1 MIYTLENNYLCVK
14 VSTMGATLVSF
25 VDKKTNKDI
34 VLGYDDEKGYLID
47 TSYHIGATV
56 ARNANRIAKGRFKI
70 NDEEYQISIN
80 DGENSLH
87 SGVGDLSFKGYEVK
101 EVDDKHIILTVC
113 DSDGSGGFP
122 GNLDLEVTYKL
133 EDNNLIFSF
142 TGLCDKDSILN
153 VTNHSYFNLDEGK
166 NDILNH
172 RLTINTNKL
181 ALNTG
186 SMSSDKIINVSG
198 TPFDFT
204 LEKVIGDNFKIAH
217 DNLSNGGIDH
227 NYVWEK
233 IEDKQMAV
241 YSSDDLTLT
250 VSSDLPDMHIYTAN
264 YLGPIKGKNNL
275 IYKQYDGICFE
286 AQYYPNGINY
296 EGILKPI
303 IKANVP
309 VKHYIK
315 YSLESR

>member
-1 MIYTLENNYLCVK
+1 MIYTLENDNLIVK

-25 VDKKTNKDI
+25 IDKKTNKDI
-34 VLGYDDEKGYLID
+34 VLGYDDEKGYLIE
-47 TSYHIGATV
+47 TSYHLGATV

-70 NDEEYQISIN
+70 DDIEYQISIN

-101 EVDDKHIILTVC
+101 EVDDNHIILMVHDT
-113 DSDGSGGFP
+113 DGSGGFP

-133 EDNNLIFSF
+133 DGNNLLYSF

-153 VTNHSYFNLDEGK
+153 VTNHSYFNLSEGK
-166 NDILNH
+166 ENILKH
-172 RLTINTNKL
+172 ELKINTNKL

-186 SMSSDKIINVSG
+186 SMSSDQIINVAT

-204 LEKVIGDNFKIAH
+204 DFKVIGDNFKIGH

-227 NYVWEK
+227 NYVYETLNEK
-233 IEDKQMAV
+233 EMAI
-241 YSSDDLTLT
+241 YRSDDLKLT
-250 VSSDLPDMHIYTAN
+250 VTSDLPDMHIYTAN
-264 YLGPIKGKNNL
+264 YLGPVKGKNNL
-275 IYKQYDGICFE
+275 TYGQYDGICFE
-286 AQYYPNGINY
+286 CQYYPNGINY

-309 VKHYIK
+309 VKHFIK
-315 YSLESR
+315 YTLESR